1 MIEASFEPAK
11 SRSAAVSGVYQY
23 DTGQRLRMLGLPSPE
38 EFLEMD
44 ELLADDSK
52 MTVRAQF
59 AFVGDSQTEERI
71 AEYDGTAWV
80 TRIPDV
86 YLQESADV
94 HLYVYVSHGSTEESM
109 RAKTVYEAVFRPIPR
124 PAPNT
129 GVTPDQ
135 TNAWE
140 ALVQEVNIA
149 IAGTKTATSNA
160 NAEANR
166 ASDAAAAANEAARKA
181 IADVNTYLS
190 FLGRTDVKVKT
201 INDPYAEAKVDVEDK
216 TDEETGEAYKLLTIT
231 LPQSVV
237 TVNDQAADGKG
248 NIVLTHEH
256 VGAMPATHQTVFE
269 FTATIPANM
278 NGSEGVAV
286 NVAGVLAADRP
297 VVDIDMAV
305 VEEEDREV
313 TLEAWANILRIN
325 ALDGGIGIIYAGE
338 TSVAIPIRLLCVR

>member
-1 MIEASFEPAK
+1 
-11 SRSAAVSGVYQY
+11 
-23 DTGQRLRMLGLPSPE
+23 
-38 EFLEMD
+38 
-44 ELLADDSK
+44 
-52 MTVRAQF
+52 
-59 AFVGDSQTEERI
+59 
-71 AEYDGTAWV
+71 V

-94 HLYVYVSHGSTEESM
+94 HLYVYVSYGSTEDSM

-129 GVTPDQ
+129 SVTPDQ

-160 NAEANR
+160 NAEAKR
-166 ASDAAAAANEAARKA
+166 ASDAANAANEASAKA
-181 IADVNTYLS
+181 AKDVKDYLS
-190 FLGRTDVKVKT
+190 LVGRTDIAVKR
-201 INDPYAEAKVDVEDK
+201 IEPYAEPSVAVTDE

-237 TVNDQAADGKG
+237 TVNEQAADGNG
-248 NIVLTHEH
+248 NITLTPEH

-269 FTATIPANM
+269 FTTTIPANM

-305 VEEEDREV
+305 VEAEDREV

-325 ALDGGIGIIYAGE
+325 AGDGVIGIIYAGE